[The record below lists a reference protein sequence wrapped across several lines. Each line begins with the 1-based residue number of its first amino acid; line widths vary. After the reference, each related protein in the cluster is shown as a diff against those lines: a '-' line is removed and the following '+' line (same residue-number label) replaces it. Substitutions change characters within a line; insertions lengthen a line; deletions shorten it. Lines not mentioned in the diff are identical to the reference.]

1 MLNRLKGRDSKNVG
15 TYVKAVLVEAP
26 AKCKDPK
33 REIKKITS
41 VLTEAMVDRAI
52 PE

>member
-26 AKCKDPK
+26 ASAKIP
-33 REIKKITS
+33 RER
-41 VLTEAMVDRAI
+41 LRR
-52 PE
+52 